1 MLLFLPIHLQCAN
14 QPLSAFSAV
23 KGTLKEQELR
33 LVTNLTKLR
42 PASSMTQQG
51 LALWLE
57 AITLSLPTGNSKGH
71 NKGRHRQLLE
81 TAAEPTTHPWALW
94 GGGTRAQ

>member
-1 MLLFLPIHLQCAN
+1 MFLPIHLQCAN
-14 QPLSAFSAV
+14 QPLSAFGVV
-23 KGTLKEQELR
+23 KGTLKEQEFR

-42 PASSMTQQG
+42 PESSMTQQG

-71 NKGRHRQLLE
+71 NVGSHWKVLE
-81 TAAEPTTHPWALW
+81 GAAEPTTHFWALW
-94 GGGTRAQ
+94 GGTRAQ

>member
-1 MLLFLPIHLQCAN
+1 MLLFLPVHLRWAN
-14 QPLSAFSAV
+14 WSLSAFSLII
-23 KGTLKEQELR
+23 GTPEEQELR
-33 LVTNLTKLR
+33 LVTNLRKLR

-57 AITLSLPTGNSKGH
+57 AIMLSLPTGNSKGH
-71 NKGRHRQLLE
+71 KGRRTPLLK
-81 TAAEPTTHPWALW
+81 TAAEPTTPWALW